1 MIELSVMADE
11 LGADKMPTIEQ
22 ISNYLKYRRL
32 KLGTSYIMQILM
44 VLKILLKITRI
55 IQIMILIS
63 YLYLVSI

>member
-32 KLGTSYIMQILM
+32 KLGNSYIMQILM